1 MTSETIARDV
11 YMGNYNDAERVRAL
25 ANVSLRRTELKK
37 IIADAEAEMLI
48 LDAVEAGHIAAL
60 SNRNPN

>member
-1 MTSETIARDV
+1 
-11 YMGNYNDAERVRAL
+11 MGNYNDAERVRAL